1 MYSNYQMTDL
11 RITLIQSN
19 LHWENCD
26 KNLDTF
32 SQKISSLKEKTDLIV
47 LPEMF
52 NTGFTMNAK
61 DCAEEMNG
69 KTMEWLRSKAKERNC
84 VVTGGL
90 IVREKSTSD
99 SSANDVY
106 YNRLIWMK
114 PDGSFQQYD
123 KRHLFRLAE
132 EQKTFTAGNKKIIC
146 EINEWKI
153 CPLICYDL
161 RFPVWSRRTR
171 QEDYDVLI
179 YVANWPDQRIHAWKQ
194 LLIAR
199 AIENQC
205 YVAGVNR
212 IGNDG
217 RNISHSGFSAV
228 HDFKGMQVSKSN
240 GENESIETITLN
252 KSELID
258 FRKQFP
264 FDQDA
269 DGFRIVS

>member
-1 MYSNYQMTDL
+1 MTDL
-11 RITLIQSN
+11 NITLIQSN
-19 LHWENCD
+19 LHWENTD
-26 KNLDTF
+26 QNLDMF
-32 SQKISSLKEKTDLIV
+32 SQKIASIKEKTDLFI

-61 DCAEEMNG
+61 DCAEEVNG
-69 KTMEWLRSKAKERNC
+69 KTMEWLRSKAKENNC
-84 VVTGGL
+84 VVTGSM

-99 SSANDVY
+99 SSANGIF

-123 KRHLFRLAE
+123 KRHLFRFAE
-132 EQKTFTAGNKKIIC
+132 EQKTFTAGSKKIIP
-146 EINEWKI
+146 ELNGWKI

-161 RFPVWSRRTR
+161 RFPVWSRRTK

-217 RNISHSGFSAV
+217 NMNHHSGYSALI
-228 HDFKGMQVSKSN
+228 DFKGELLGKSN
-240 GENESIETITLN
+240 EDNESIETISLD
-252 KSELID
+252 KDALDQFRKKFSFEQDSDAFRLID
-258 FRKQFP
+258 
-264 FDQDA
+264 
-269 DGFRIVS
+269 